1 MKGWQAARSVSNG
14 GLLSAAHCQSCETWC
29 GALVGAVGEE
39 GEHHGED
46 RGEVLGSGVGQVKT
60 RANGA
65 RRYPE

>member
-1 MKGWQAARSVSNG
+1 MYEGVAGCKECVKRRIVG
-14 GLLSAAHCQSCETWC
+14 

-39 GEHHGED
+39 SEHHGED
-46 RGEVLGSGVGQVKT
+46 RGEVPGSGVGQVKT